1 MKKII
6 YTYIL
11 FITAFSIVFAQNEN
25 KEQGFLGMENTV
37 GYITDNRGNKFII
50 IETEDGA
57 KLVKVKENPKKLFD
71 GGLGISKEDLKDIKV
86 K

>member
-1 MKKII
+1 MR
-6 YTYIL
+6 IL
-11 FITAFSIVFAQNEN
+11 IVMALLLVMFNIATVKAEDKRGKSFI
-25 KEQGFLGMENTV
+25 GMENTV
-37 GYITDNRGNKFII
+37 GYITDNMGNKFII

-57 KLVKVKENPKKLFD
+57 KLVKVRENPKRLFN

>member
-1 MKKII
+1 MRVIFLLAFL
-6 YTYIL
+6 L
-11 FITAFSIVFAQNEN
+11 FIFSLDGLKAED
-25 KEQGFLGMENTV
+25 KSGKTFLGMENTV

-57 KLVKVKENPKKLFD
+57 RLVKVKENPKKMFN
-71 GGLGISKEDLKDIKV
+71 GGLGISKEDLKGIKI